1 MAKFAVVGT
10 RFSVQSPNP
19 HSWQLSTP
27 TWSPDTSLALRP
39 ACYIYNVCPHHHI
52 NMKIFR
58 FAIIEK
64 KGFLDP
70 AWWHLL
76 ITKGTKE
83 RAQWLLAFVVL
94 CQSTFPNYVPT
105 TLDSGA
111 FYVRLLDFLLIQHFR
126 ILLNYSFAYHVIII
140 RCVTWNKRHILI
152 LSLLRY
158 CEIVTQMI
166 TFNNLHKHLVICR
179 ARIKLWNV
187 NKLETDRGT

>member
-1 MAKFAVVGT
+1 M
-10 RFSVQSPNP
+10 
-19 HSWQLSTP
+19 STP
-27 TWSPDTSLALRP
+27 SYKYENIQICHNR
-39 ACYIYNVCPHHHI
+39 
-52 NMKIFR
+52 
-58 FAIIEK
+58 K

-166 TFNNLHKHLVICR
+166 TFNNLRNHWRYQSSCKTVELESNLLDWKVY
-179 ARIKLWNV
+179 
-187 NKLETDRGT
+187 KLEKDRST